1 MKTGTRHDR
10 IYQWLM
16 VPAVVLM
23 LVFFA
28 LPLLRVLWL
37 SVSEPTLGFGN
48 YEALW
53 SNAVIH
59 RVWWNTAR
67 VCLLTTAISVLLGY
81 LVGYAMAN
89 APGRTRTVML
99 ACILTTFWLSVLIR
113 AFAWV
118 TLLRTEGV
126 LNSILMSLSIIDTPL
141 ILVRNEFGVI
151 VGMVHYMLPV
161 AVFPMFANMLN
172 IPRQYVDAAR
182 GLGASAWR
190 RFFDIYLPLCK
201 PGIVSSTVLVFVFSL
216 GFYITPAI
224 LGGGRLVMIAEYIKV
239 GFEDTLRWGYASMLA
254 TTLLFVLFAC
264 LALLGRVVDVRKVFG
279 A

>member
-1 MKTGTRHDR
+1 MKADAHQNRV
-10 IYQWLM
+10 YLWLM
-16 VPAVVLM
+16 VPAVALM
-23 LVFFA
+23 LALFA

-53 SNAVIH
+53 SNTVIH

-67 VCLLTTAISVLLGY
+67 VCLLTTIISVLLGY
-81 LVGYAMAN
+81 LVAYAMAN
-89 APGRTRTVML
+89 APGKTRTVML

-126 LNSILMSLSIIDTPL
+126 LNSILLSLGVIDKPL

-172 IPRQYVDAAR
+172 IPCQYMDAAR
-182 GLGASAWR
+182 SLGASAWR
-190 RFFDIYLPLCK
+190 RFFEVYLPLCK

-239 GFEDTLRWGYASMLA
+239 GFEDTLRWGYATMLA
-254 TTLLFVLFAC
+254 TTVLFVLFVC
-264 LALLGRVVDVRKVFG
+264 LAVLGRLVDVRKVFG